1 MQAKPERYGTAA
13 HSGGWAGKP
22 AQSSEV
28 SIPSARGV
36 VRRSVPARRSALRRS
51 GPSIG
56 CCDLRLSFCRRLSS
70 EALAEALA
78 EVLSE
83 APFLPGPSIFS
94 SLMLYPPEATSG

>member
-28 SIPSARGV
+28 SIPSAPGV

-56 CCDLRLSFCRRLSS
+56 CCDLRLSFCRRPSS

-78 EVLSE
+78 EVLAE

-94 SLMLYPPEATSG
+94 SLMFYPPEATSG

>member
-56 CCDLRLSFCRRLSS
+56 CRDLRLSFCRRPSS

-78 EVLSE
+78 EVLAE